1 MYNNSQGCYKAAKV
15 WDAEYWWAERDNM
28 LGKDSESERLLKKEV
43 LEVNQIAWLRLRKKA
58 EGLKETELQDRRGM
72 VPYATWTV

>member
-1 MYNNSQGCYKAAKV
+1 
-15 WDAEYWWAERDNM
+15 M